1 MDTEGGKG
9 KRQHLYFPQSVASQK
24 EEEEMNSMTAN
35 EGDKGNPQFQC
46 TWAKFIFLFFF
57 LEYFTSVA
65 KLVIFCNLFLLS
77 D

>member
-46 TWAKFIFLFFF
+46 TWAKFIFLFF
-57 LEYFTSVA
+57 
-65 KLVIFCNLFLLS
+65 
-77 D
+77 